1 MRKIVVVGGFAV
13 GAALTLAPLA
23 SADTLG
29 DAVDSEITS
38 LNSLFDSE
46 AALAGD
52 TADIVHHAGSFDTI
66 LPADAPVT
74 ADASDLTTLD
84 YELYGL
90 NPIAAG
96 IAGDPGSYNVFNG
109 ALTEFSDA
117 YNVELYSL
125 LNPDAA
131 INTIPADDLFGSA
144 TTIADALGTGTATG
158 AITEFLT
165 VGFGDLS
172 AFF

>member
-1 MRKIVVVGGFAV
+1 MS
-13 GAALTLAPLA
+13 PP
-23 SADTLG
+23 
-29 DAVDSEITS
+29 TS
-38 LNSLFDSE
+38 STH
-46 AALAGD
+46 G
-52 TADIVHHAGSFDTI
+52 GSFDTI
-66 LPADAPVT
+66 SAT
-74 ADASDLTTLD
+74 QTRSDLTTLD

-96 IAGDPGSYNVFNG
+96 IAGDPGSYDVFNG

-131 INTIPADDLFGSA
+131 VNTIPADDLFGSA

-158 AITEFLT
+158 AITDFFT
-165 VGFGDLS
+165 VGFGRPVRFLLTSSSSSSSSTTNPRRITPGVRSGRPGGADRDPR
-172 AFF
+172 